1 MESRSKVTKN
11 DSLYHFQGSQNKLD
25 IENEFELQ
33 KKEIAQFI
41 NREVFNKN
49 KNLSIF
55 IGSGCSTPAV
65 PLMGITMKN
74 MLNNAKNTEI
84 KQEFTTFLR
93 LKDDHITIFE
103 KYLVSDL
110 EYEEWQ
116 IAKSYDNFCNIEGFL
131 RAPLITIN

>member
-93 LKDDHITIFE
+93 LKDDR
-103 KYLVSDL
+103 
-110 EYEEWQ
+110 
-116 IAKSYDNFCNIEGFL
+116 IESK
-131 RAPLITIN
+131 TSV